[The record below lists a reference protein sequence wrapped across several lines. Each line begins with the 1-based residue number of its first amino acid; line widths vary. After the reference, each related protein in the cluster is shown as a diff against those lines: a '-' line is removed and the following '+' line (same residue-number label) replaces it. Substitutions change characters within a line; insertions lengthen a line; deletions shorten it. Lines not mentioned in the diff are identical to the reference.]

1 MKKGYPNL
9 SRSDILAWTGS
20 ASFSKG
26 QSYFRQGA
34 ILEPRQQGMT
44 LKARCLGTSAP
55 SYRVEV
61 TLDDEGIAEADCS

>member
-1 MKKGYPNL
+1 MKKSYPNL
-9 SRSDILAWTGS
+9 SGSDILAWTGS

-26 QSYFRQGA
+26 QSYFRQEA